1 MMASVRLEHA
11 LLNVESEHTVHAML
25 ELTAPPASEGA
36 ARPPLHLA
44 LVIDRS
50 GSMAGPKLEVTKQA
64 AAFLVRRLEPT
75 DELALIA
82 YDEHVD
88 LLAALAPVDHALLPV
103 IESIFRGGQ
112 T

>member
-1 MMASVRLEHA
+1 MKASVRLEHQ
-11 LLNVESEHTVHAML
+11 LLAVESEHTVHAML
-25 ELTAPPASEGA
+25 ELVAPPAPEGA

-50 GSMAGPKLEVTKQA
+50 GSMGGPKLEVTKQA

-82 YDEHVD
+82 YDEHVTSSRRSRRSTT
-88 LLAALAPVDHALLPV
+88 PC
-103 IESIFRGGQ
+103 SR
-112 T
+112 